1 MSQSRKEGENQPGT
15 PFPGKSP
22 EDWELQFRNQL
33 EALTINQRNQGH
45 NQTQGHTTVI
55 SRPES
60 DIRLLHPVSTW
71 SFQNQRPPSFSCARA
86 GNPRNITE
94 GVWIDNESRARI
106 APNLHSP
113 TRIGPSPLGNSF
125 DNVRGDEDMEML
137 VSMMAVAFHEQQDA
151 TNVRGP
157 TRHNIGTQALG
168 QTYGSRNS
176 TADAGRRCSG
186 RLDHRHGN

>member
-1 MSQSRKEGENQPGT
+1 MSQSGKERENRPGT
-15 PFPGKSP
+15 PFTGGDT

-45 NQTQGHTTVI
+45 NQPQGHTTVI

-60 DIRLLHPVSTW
+60 DIRLLHPVPTG
-71 SFQNQRPPSFSCARA
+71 SFPNQRPLSFSCARA

-94 GVWIDNESRARI
+94 GVWIDNESRTRI

-113 TRIGPSPLGNSF
+113 THIGPSPLGNVF

-137 VSMMAVAFHEQQDA
+137 ASMMAAAFHEQQDA
-151 TNVRGP
+151 TNVTGP
-157 TRHNIGTQALG
+157 SQRNVGAKAHGQAYGGGT
-168 QTYGSRNS
+168 S
-176 TADAGRRCSG
+176 TADAGRRFSG
-186 RLDHRHGN
+186 SLDNRHGN